1 MVNVLVNAYA
11 VSPTKGSEPG
21 VGWNWA
27 VNLARYCNVY
37 VITEGEWQQ
46 DILDAVG
53 RLPQRINLHFY
64 FNPVSDKIRKM
75 CWHQGDWRFYYYYRK
90 WQERTLDIA
99 KKIIAEHPIDIVH
112 QLNMIGFREPG
123 FLWKIADKPFVWGPV
138 GGMELMPTGYLE
150 GEPTIQRLKV
160 HLKNVI
166 NNWQRKRESR
176 VLSAIE
182 SAKAIFA
189 ATKGVYDVLHDYHHA
204 DVTLMNETGCY
215 VSPVREPT
223 TIRDNNSFDIL
234 WVGKFDYRKQLGLAI
249 RIIAKLRQTNR
260 RVNFHI
266 VGKGSDN
273 EEYKYRQLANHLNL
287 TNAITWHGSMPH
299 NEVLELMTKCDLFL
313 FTSIMEGTPHVVL
326 EAIQNSLP
334 IVCFDACGQAGVV
347 NDKIGIKIP
356 LSNTS
361 QSIKDFT
368 MAIER
373 LINDPTSLAKM
384 RNNCQERQVEL
395 SWDSK
400 ARQMVEIYNKVLS
413 DERTRH
419 QY

>member
-166 NNWQRKRESR
+166 NNFF
-176 VLSAIE
+176 LIY
-182 SAKAIFA
+182 I
-189 ATKGVYDVLHDYHHA
+189 
-204 DVTLMNETGCY
+204 
-215 VSPVREPT
+215 
-223 TIRDNNSFDIL
+223 SF
-234 WVGKFDYRKQLGLAI
+234 
-249 RIIAKLRQTNR
+249 
-260 RVNFHI
+260 
-266 VGKGSDN
+266 
-273 EEYKYRQLANHLNL
+273 
-287 TNAITWHGSMPH
+287 
-299 NEVLELMTKCDLFL
+299 C
-313 FTSIMEGTPHVVL
+313 
-326 EAIQNSLP
+326 
-334 IVCFDACGQAGVV
+334 
-347 NDKIGIKIP
+347 
-356 LSNTS
+356 
-361 QSIKDFT
+361 
-368 MAIER
+368 
-373 LINDPTSLAKM
+373 IN
-384 RNNCQERQVEL
+384 
-395 SWDSK
+395 
-400 ARQMVEIYNKVLS
+400 I
-413 DERTRH
+413 
-419 QY
+419 